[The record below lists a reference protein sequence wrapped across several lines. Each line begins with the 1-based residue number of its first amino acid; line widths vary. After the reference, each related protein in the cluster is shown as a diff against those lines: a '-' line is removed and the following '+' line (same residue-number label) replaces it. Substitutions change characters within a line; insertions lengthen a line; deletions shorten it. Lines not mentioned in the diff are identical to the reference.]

1 MSSHESPWRWV
12 RPLLLSAAS
21 GVAVIGVWWFFVHT
35 HRGQLLDTLSYEGGH
50 IGAWRVSGQFQRI
63 LEVVSV
69 QGVALTMAL
78 VALAALLRRRWLLAL
93 EAAAVVAGANLTTR
107 ILKYHVLWR
116 LNLVE
121 GPLMHN
127 SYPSG
132 HTTAAASAMVAAL
145 LVAPRA
151 LRTLVA
157 LAGAVVMLVF
167 GYGTFVAHWH
177 RPSDV
182 VGGYL
187 VCLAWATM
195 ALCVN
200 GLRHWLMRRR
210 TGEVA
215 PSPRSASRLWPGLMM
230 AAGLVGLA
238 VAALC
243 LALSWPVEDVFQ
255 ATRRQ
260 YLVAMLGGAAGIA
273 GVAFSGMGVLL
284 RLVQL
289 HDVDRGRFDVPR

>member
-1 MSSHESPWRWV
+1 M
-12 RPLLLSAAS
+12 
-21 GVAVIGVWWFFVHT
+21 IGVWWFFVHT
-35 HRGQLLDTLSYEGGH
+35 HRGQILDTLSYQGGN
-50 IGAWRVSGQFQRI
+50 IGSWRVSDHFETM

-69 QGVALTMAL
+69 QGVALTMVL
-78 VALAALLRRRWLLAL
+78 VALTALLRRRFLLGL
-93 EAAAVVAGANLTTR
+93 EAAVVVAGANLSTR
-107 ILKYHVLWR
+107 VLKYHVLYR

-151 LRTLVA
+151 LRSVV
-157 LAGAVVMLVF
+157 AVVGAGVMLAF

-187 VCLAWATM
+187 VCLCWAIM

-200 GLRHWLMRRR
+200 GLRHWLVRRR
-210 TGEVA
+210 SGEQA
-215 PSPRSASRLWPGLMM
+215 PSTSLARRTVPGLMV
-230 AAGLVGLA
+230 AAGTVGLA
-238 VAALC
+238 VAAAC
-243 LALSWPVEDVFQ
+243 LWQSWPVSDPFT
-255 ATRRQ
+255 ATRQQ

-273 GVAFSGMGVLL
+273 GVAFAGMGVLL

-289 HDVDRGRFDVPR
+289 HDVDRRSFDQPA